1 MRECVFSLSRN
12 FLFKS
17 RIYNCALVRENT
29 GQRKPVFLHV
39 LCLFV
44 CLFVKTK
51 KQTNVNHLFDNNCKY
66 TIKIIPS
73 ANPNG
78 HMPV

>member
-12 FLFKS
+12 FLFKG

-29 GQRKPVFLHV
+29 GQRTCILACFM
-39 LCLFV
+39 FV

-51 KQTNVNHLFDNNCKY
+51 KQTNVNHLFGNNCKY